1 VEGVGEVMELVDR
14 SGWTAAQTEF
24 RPQPVP
30 DGRSARLSLCLY
42 LGRLEERAD
51 CICPGKHWYACEN
64 PEKSGYRVCRPGI
77 ECQGCTAYEA
87 DA

>member
-1 VEGVGEVMELVDR
+1 MELRDR
-14 SGWTAAQTEF
+14 SGEQAPPAGQTVF
-24 RPQPVP
+24 RPTPIMP
-30 DGRSARLSLCLY
+30 GRSQRVSLCLY

-51 CICPGKHWYACEN
+51 CICPGKHWHACEN

-77 ECQGCTAYEA
+77 ECQGCTAYEP